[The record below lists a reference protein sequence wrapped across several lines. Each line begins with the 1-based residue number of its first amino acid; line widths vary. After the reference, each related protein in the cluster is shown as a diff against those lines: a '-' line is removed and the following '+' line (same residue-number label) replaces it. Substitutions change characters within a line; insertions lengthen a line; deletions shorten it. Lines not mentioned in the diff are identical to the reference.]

1 MNTEPIRK
9 WWTVHRNDV
18 GRELADPGWAEWAGK
33 RVAEL
38 EAENAKLREALEAHR
53 LLLQKETKE
62 RDHYKELHERPMRM
76 RLQN

>member
-38 EAENAKLREALEAHR
+38 EAENATLRDALSDA
-53 LLLQKETKE
+53 LW
-62 RDHYKELHERPMRM
+62 RM
-76 RLQN
+76 ENFSPEDLRGMNNHTVQIRYGDT